1 MAIEKLYLT
10 DTFRTWAEK
19 FNATIDASNAAT
31 TNSEEAI
38 EKAKQA
44 INKSNE
50 AIKKAENAAPKK
62 HNSPNDI
69 YGLGSNLNYGHV
81 RGDGNTTNVIDGEIV
96 VKDVLHDN
104 RVSLTK
110 SGLFG
115 VAKYIGGSSKF
126 NIDTEDFD
134 ILIIHANNNTGTNPP
149 GFNGWLLIRQY
160 FYSRTTDLS
169 VCSRKQIVYGFYS
182 NEIFTRYFRSGGGWY
197 PWVKVV
203 NGTDLATASTP
214 GIVKPDNTTIT
225 VKNGI
230 ISAKAMETIKDIPV
244 FNNDFNNL
252 TDSGVYF
259 IPTTY
264 GITKNSPIDMT
275 AYWWVKVTA
284 AVEADGFKNI
294 LQEARLH
301 STDPGGAAYSLARCK
316 GTIWGPWE
324 YAYTQF
330 AG

>member
-31 TNSEEAI
+31 ANAEEAVNIANEAI
-38 EKAKQA
+38 EKTK
-44 INKSNE
+44 
-50 AIKKAENAAPKK
+50 NAAPKK

-96 VKDVLHDN
+96 VKDVLFN
-104 RVSLTK
+104 NLISLTG
-110 SGLFG
+110 SGALG
-115 VAKYIGGSSKF
+115 KAKYISNSQSF
-126 NIDTEDFD
+126 NIDTDDFD
-134 ILIIHANNNTGTNPP
+134 LILLSAVSANSSGTYPP
-149 GFNGWLLIRQY
+149 CKGFVYIRQY
-160 FYSRTTDLS
+160 YYIRNSPTDIGNRMQ
-169 VCSRKQIVYGFYS
+169 VAFDYDANRMWR
-182 NEIFTRYFRSGGGWY
+182 RYCRGGAWSD
-197 PWVKVV
+197 WVKVV
-203 NGTDLATASTP
+203 DETDLATTSTP

-230 ISAKAMETIKDIPV
+230 ISAKSMETIKDIPV

-259 IPTTY
+259 IQTTQ
-264 GITKNSPIDMT
+264 GITQNTPIDIT

-284 AVEADGFKNI
+284 AVEADGFRNI

-301 STDPGGAAYSLARCK
+301 STDSGGAAYSLARCK
-316 GTIWGPWE
+316 GTNWGPWE
-324 YAYTQF
+324 FAYTQF